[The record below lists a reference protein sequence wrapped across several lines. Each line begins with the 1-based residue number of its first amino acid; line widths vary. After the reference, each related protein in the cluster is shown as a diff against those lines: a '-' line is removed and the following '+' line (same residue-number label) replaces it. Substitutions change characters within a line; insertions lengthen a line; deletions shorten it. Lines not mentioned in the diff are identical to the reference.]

1 MPLMPQRFCG
11 ITVFNEELRYIMSL
25 QGTCFRM
32 TDCPPLLRPS
42 EFKMI
47 SLTSATLIGL
57 NGYTTGTTAYG
68 KVLGPLKN
76 EGNEMAQ
83 AVLGAHAVQF
93 VI

>member
-1 MPLMPQRFCG
+1 
-11 ITVFNEELRYIMSL
+11 
-25 QGTCFRM
+25 M

-47 SLTSATLIGL
+47 SLTSATLIGSL
-57 NGYTTGTTAYG
+57 NGYTTGTMAYG

-83 AVLGAHAVQF
+83 AVLGAHHAVQF
-93 VI
+93 VV

>member
-1 MPLMPQRFCG
+1 
-11 ITVFNEELRYIMSL
+11 
-25 QGTCFRM
+25 
-32 TDCPPLLRPS
+32 
-42 EFKMI
+42 MI